1 MDICH
6 FFYLLH
12 RIIVT
17 VFTRYFKGHFENLS
31 IGNLV
36 SASILISATQK
47 KNFSLTKL
55 FWKNKTFTLNTL
67 QYSFLCLIVWHL
79 YHFATTTTH
88 FSTISYS
95 SIKSHQLMP
104 VKSQSTLS
112 GKVKICQ
119 LHFCTYSYIFLLC
132 YRKCTKNNPV
142 KCILFS

>member
-12 RIIVT
+12 RIIVI

-79 YHFATTTTH
+79 YHFATTTH

-119 LHFCTYSYIFLLC
+119 YTFLYIFLHIFTMLPKM
-132 YRKCTKNNPV
+132 YKE
-142 KCILFS
+142 